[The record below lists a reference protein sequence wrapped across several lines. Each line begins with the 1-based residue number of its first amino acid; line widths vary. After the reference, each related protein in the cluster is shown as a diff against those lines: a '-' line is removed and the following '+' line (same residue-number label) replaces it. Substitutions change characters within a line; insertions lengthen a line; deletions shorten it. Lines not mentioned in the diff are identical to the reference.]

1 MPSYDHETLQNG
13 VVYRKS
19 NGIYHVQGDAPEQ
32 EGQLA
37 VCELSNRL
45 HKQLVYPEAAP
56 SSINP
61 RVVAVRQIQQ
71 VDPVAIGDQVRYIA
85 PNGGNGLIVEV
96 LPRRSRLARRE
107 AVGAA
112 SRDRHT
118 REQVIVANL
127 DQVMPVF
134 AAAMP
139 SPNWNL
145 LDRYLASA
153 ESLGLPSAV
162 LITKMDL
169 AAHDQDLL
177 NAVELYRR
185 LGYPVILTSA
195 ANGAGLAELRQCLNG
210 RVTALVGKS
219 GVGKSS
225 VLNALQPG
233 LGLRV
238 SAVSERT
245 GKGRHTTTHLELLPL
260 AGGGAVADTPGT
272 REFGLWQ
279 VEEGDPAYL
288 FPEMRA
294 LIGQCRFGL
303 DCTHRQEPACALR
316 QAVASGRVDR
326 RRYESMLRMGD
337 E

>member
-1 MPSYDHETLQNG
+1 MANT
-13 VVYRKS
+13 
-19 NGIYHVQGDAPEQ
+19 DAQ
-32 EGQLA
+32 VA

-61 RVVAVRQIQQ
+61 HVVAVRQIQQ
-71 VDPVAIGDQVRYIA
+71 VDPVAIGDEVRFAA

-107 AVGAA
+107 AVGAS

-139 SPNWNL
+139 SPSWSM

-153 ESLGLPSAV
+153 ESLGLPSCV

-169 AAHDQDLL
+169 AGEDKDLRQT
-177 NAVELYRR
+177 ADLYRS
-185 LGYPVILTSA
+185 LGYRVILTSA
-195 ANGAGLAELRQCLNG
+195 ASGEGIAELRQQLRG

-260 AGGGAVADTPGT
+260 ECGGAVADTPGT

-279 VEEGDPAYL
+279 VEEDGDAAYL
-288 FPEMRA
+288 FPEMRE

-303 DCTHRQEPACALR
+303 DCTHRREPGCAVR
-316 QAVASGRVDR
+316 HAVTGGRVDP
-326 RRYESMLRMGD
+326 RRYESMLRLG
-337 E
+337 EG